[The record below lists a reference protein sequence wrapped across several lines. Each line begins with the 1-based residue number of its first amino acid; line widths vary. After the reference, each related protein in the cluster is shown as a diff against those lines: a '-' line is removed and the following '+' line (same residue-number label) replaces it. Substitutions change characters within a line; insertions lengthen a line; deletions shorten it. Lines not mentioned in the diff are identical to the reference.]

1 MLEVGRMGCQNG
13 WVCQKLVGW
22 GVKMDGVP
30 KVGRMGCQKLVGWGA
45 KMDGALIV
53 GRMGC

>member
-45 KMDGALIV
+45 KMDGALKV
-53 GRMGC
+53 GRIGC